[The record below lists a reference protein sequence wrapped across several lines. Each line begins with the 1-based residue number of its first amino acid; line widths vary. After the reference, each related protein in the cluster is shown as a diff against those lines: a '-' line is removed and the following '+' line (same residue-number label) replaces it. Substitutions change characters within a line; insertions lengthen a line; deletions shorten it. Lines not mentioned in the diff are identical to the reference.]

1 MNFFFKISFY
11 SSRIQ
16 MVVQKTNKLV
26 IILLNALGL
35 NAFGIDRMYAGC
47 FRSGFLKLGL
57 LIIAFLC
64 LFYINPIVAAVF
76 GTLWFIFY
84 LVDIIK
90 VIINALTRSK
100 TSPYCQKYKV
110 DESSIEP
117 AFYIVFIVIAVQV
130 VLNVAAILNIKNLQ
144 DIYETGID
152 IGGFN

>member
-1 MNFFFKISFY
+1 
-11 SSRIQ
+11 

-47 FRSGFLKLGL
+47 LRSGFLKLGL

-84 LVDIIK
+84 FVDIIK

-117 AFYIVFIVIAVQV
+117 AFYIVFIVIAVQI

-144 DIYETGID
+144 DIYDTGID

>member
-1 MNFFFKISFY
+1 
-11 SSRIQ
+11 

-117 AFYIVFIVIAVQV
+117 AFYIVFIVIAVQI